1 MRSLVARL
9 LWRAGRH
16 AAGPPPWRLAVKGRR
31 SRSRSDAE
39 GALYR
44 ERGGGW
50 YRNARSR
57 HSGDPGAANVYAAG
71 LGVPA
76 PGGWCDA

>member
-9 LWRAGRH
+9 VWRADRLLPGH

-44 ERGGGW
+44 ERGGW
-50 YRNARSR
+50 LVPERKV
-57 HSGDPGAANVYAAG
+57 AA
-71 LGVPA
+71 LG
-76 PGGWCDA
+76 